1 MGANMPDSD
10 LQTAGSD
17 LQHRISERVENLPK
31 TSSDYLKELKRKA
44 WITKGARF
52 AASRR
57 FELLHSTGLVATSI
71 IAIFNII
78 ISIALIVFSDSL
90 TSTIIKIA
98 SVSSIVIS
106 VYLIFLDIFVA
117 SKSFDKRSFIM
128 STSARRINELVDEIN
143 FKAGKGESDTA
154 LDGILSRYHQI
165 LSDFE
170 GEHADID
177 FKFATT
183 EYHGDNWITRFH
195 KRLSYK
201 LHHIWMFSILI
212 LFPALILLGTGFA
225 FYKLSR
231 G

>member
-1 MGANMPDSD
+1 MGANMPDND
-10 LQTAGSD
+10 LHNSGGNVQN
-17 LQHRISERVENLPK
+17 RIIERVENLPG
-31 TSSDYLKELKRKA
+31 TPGDYLKELKRKA

-57 FELLHSTGLVATSI
+57 FERLHSTGLVATSI

-90 TSTIIKIA
+90 TGNIIKIA

-143 FKAGKGESDTA
+143 FKAGKGESDA
-154 LDGILSRYHQI
+154 DSILNRYHQI

-177 FKFATT
+177 FKVATT
-183 EYHGDNWITRFH
+183 EYHGDIWITRLH
-195 KRLSYK
+195 KRLAYQ

-225 FYKLSR
+225 FYKLSVH
-231 G
+231 